1 MAFLDI
7 ILGVLLAYGLYKG
20 LRNGL
25 FVEIAAI
32 VALIAGLYG
41 AIRFSYIIGGYLSQ
55 KMDWSEQNINLAA
68 FILTFII
75 IVILVHLAGKLLTQ
89 IADIAMLE
97 ILNILAGGV
106 FGVLKMAVIIGAIL
120 IFFEKANASINIVKE
135 ETLQESI
142 LYTPIRNI
150 GAFVFGKVI
159 EAKNK
164 KEEKEKAAEELSVSD

>member
-41 AIRFSYIIGGYLSQ
+41 AIRFSYIIGRYLSER
-55 KMDWSEQNINLAA
+55 MNWTEQNINLAA

-75 IVILVHLAGKLLTQ
+75 IVILVHLAGRLLTQ

-120 IFFEKANASINIVKE
+120 IFFEKANASVNIVKQ
-135 ETLQESI
+135 ETLEESF

-164 KEEKEKAAEELSVSD
+164 KEGPEELGIAE